1 MQFKKY
7 MFDIFQLV
15 MTHYIIFLLFLA
27 FSLLYVTYLNMTEN
41 VRRIE
46 WIPAYLI
53 STILILLIG
62 VSIFANSYER
72 TMKKYVSATEK
83 AGYVSNNYV
92 KVTPYKV
99 ESYLPADKKNSKK
112 AEVLLKNGKVVKDVT
127 FKEIESISKNNNDT
141 LTFYDINLKEK
152 YQPTEKDKFRKQVLV
167 LNKQRTV
174 FSTKERNATY
184 EAIEHLI
191 PSNHE

>member
-15 MTHYIIFLLFLA
+15 MTHYIIFLLSG
-27 FSLLYVTYLNMTEN
+27 FSLLYVYLNMTEN

-83 AGYVSNNYV
+83 AGC
-92 KVTPYKV
+92 
-99 ESYLPADKKNSKK
+99 
-112 AEVLLKNGKVVKDVT
+112 
-127 FKEIESISKNNNDT
+127 F
-141 LTFYDINLKEK
+141 
-152 YQPTEKDKFRKQVLV
+152 Q
-167 LNKQRTV
+167 
-174 FSTKERNATY
+174 
-184 EAIEHLI
+184 
-191 PSNHE
+191 

>member
-92 KVTPYKV
+92 KVTPYNV

-167 LNKQRTV
+167 LNKQRTG